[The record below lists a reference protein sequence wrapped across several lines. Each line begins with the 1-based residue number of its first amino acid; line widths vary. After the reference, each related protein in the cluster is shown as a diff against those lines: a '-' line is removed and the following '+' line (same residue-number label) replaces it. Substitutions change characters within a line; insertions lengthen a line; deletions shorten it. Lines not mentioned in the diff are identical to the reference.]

1 MTLPQW
7 LLLISALLLA
17 SVLLGLLA
25 GKVRLPFT
33 VVLAVVGF
41 LAGWIG
47 GPLGFE
53 MPLEG
58 QQFEEVL
65 VFVFL
70 PVLVFAAALGL
81 STRAFLNNIGPILV
95 LAVLALVVSA
105 ALVGVSLYFLL
116 GIPLAA
122 ALLFGTLIS
131 ATDPVAVVAIFRKL
145 GVPRRLL
152 TLVEGE
158 SLLNDGLAIVLF
170 NVLLLAALG
179 GEISLLGGVLNFFSV
194 FLGGAT
200 IGGVLG
206 FAVSMVLPWLD
217 RFGAVTLS
225 LALAYGGFVLA
236 DEVLGLSGVMATVAA
251 GLVLG
256 GLAPSRASSAVRK
269 LWEQLW
275 DSLDYI
281 ANAVLFL
288 LIGLSIDP
296 ELILENLVAIALAIV
311 VVCVARAAAVLP
323 LMSVLERF
331 TRIPPVGWRNEA
343 VLIWG
348 GLRGGVALALA
359 LSLPESLPQRE
370 TFVAMTGG
378 VVLATLLLNATTISS
393 LVHRLGLDRPSQSD
407 RFLSDFAVVSAVERS
422 RGRLKELGIEDPEV
436 LSRLSDIETETWEEL
451 KKVDLSGES
460 EVTVL
465 VRRGLS
471 IERETYQH
479 LRDAGLLDPH
489 AARIMLHEVGDQ
501 MEALELDQNSMS
513 EMESIHRERS
523 PADRII
529 HWLWGLLPQPTSE
542 KHAEQAYD
550 EAGARRLGARKA
562 RKALDAFRGL
572 PNVSVSVVDEAQETF
587 ERWER
592 EALANLSR
600 LDSESDDN
608 NPGLRHRR
616 AEALSRLSATDALNE
631 LAEKGLLPEE
641 LATHAAE
648 TLRTRIGANENA

>member
-1 MTLPQW
+1 MSLPQW
-7 LLLISALLLA
+7 LLLISTLLVA
-17 SVLLGLLA
+17 AVSLGLLA
-25 GKVRLPFT
+25 GKVRLPPT

-58 QQFEEVL
+58 REFEEVL

-105 ALVGVSLYFLL
+105 TLVGVSLYFVL

-122 ALLFGTLIS
+122 ALLFGALIS

-179 GEISLLGGVLNFFSV
+179 REVSLLGGILDFFSV
-194 FLGGAT
+194 FLGGAA
-200 IGGVLG
+200 IGAVLG
-206 FAVSMVLPWLD
+206 FAVSLVLPWLD
-217 RFGAVTLS
+217 RFGAATLS

-236 DEVLGLSGVMATVAA
+236 DYVLGFSGVMATVAA

-256 GLAPSRASSAVRK
+256 GLAPSRASSAVRE

-296 ELILENLVAIALAIV
+296 GLIAENLGAIALAIV
-311 VVCVARAAAVLP
+311 VVCAARAAAVLP
-323 LMSVLERF
+323 LMSALERF
-331 TRIPPVGWRNEA
+331 AHIPPVGWRNEA

-359 LSLPESLPQRE
+359 LALPESLPQRE

-393 LVHRLGLDRPSQSD
+393 LVHRLGLDRPSPAE
-407 RFLSDFAVVSAVERS
+407 RFLSNFAVISAVERS
-422 RGRLKELGIEDPEV
+422 RVRLNELGFEDPEV
-436 LSRLSDIETETWEEL
+436 LSCLSNIEADARKRLEDL
-451 KKVDLSGES
+451 DLSSEG

-465 VRRGLS
+465 LRRGLS
-471 IERETYQH
+471 TERETYQH
-479 LRDAGLLDPH
+479 LRDVGMITPH
-489 AARIMLHEVGDQ
+489 TARILLHEVEDQ
-501 MEALELDQNSMS
+501 IEASDLDQITMDD
-513 EMESIHRERS
+513 MESTRGQLSSADRLIHRLS
-523 PADRII
+523 K
-529 HWLWGLLPQPTSE
+529 LLPKPTQANSVE
-542 KHAEQAYD
+542 LAYD

-562 RKALDAFRGL
+562 REDLDAFHEL
-572 PNVSVSVVDEAQETF
+572 PGMNVSVLSEAQEVF
-587 ERWER
+587 GRWEG
-592 EALANLSR
+592 EALDSLSELGSGSNDKSR
-600 LDSESDDN
+600 N
-608 NPGLRHRR
+608 LRHRR
-616 AEALSRLSATDALNE
+616 AEALSALSATDALWE
-631 LAEKGLLPEE
+631 LAAKGLLPED
-641 LATHAAE
+641 LADHTAE
-648 TLRTRIGANENA
+648 RIRGKIKEEPP